1 MPTNINIALVKKL
14 AAKPPEKTKDFRDAS
29 QRGFVM
35 RVQPTG
41 TVGYYAQ
48 IARGRRKRIGEH
60 PTFTVQEARA
70 AAKNILAAAQL
81 KQLPGQDR
89 KRIRLDDFIEAH
101 YRPWAQ
107 SNLKASDDQLRR
119 LKFNFGHLYNYFLDE
134 IDLTAI
140 ERWRSKALSR
150 GVKPTSVNRCLNPL
164 RSVLSRSV
172 EWDYLEHHPLANL
185 KQLKVDRSK
194 PIRTLTGD
202 ERERFLEAIR
212 QRDEFLRPF
221 ALMAYYTGMRY
232 GEITSLEWRDVN
244 LAERQITLRA
254 ENTKTAAS
262 RAIPINDALLG
273 ELSAWRQSP
282 RPNNTYVFPGKSGER
297 RTSVRKVWLRFCRDT
312 GLTNFQ
318 FKSLRSDACS
328 RLIKAGV
335 SPAIAQRI
343 LGHADISTTIRYYTA
358 IGNDDLSRAVEDAL

>member
-29 QRGFVM
+29 QRGFIM
-35 RVQPTG
+35 RAQPTG
-41 TVGYYAQ
+41 TVSYYAQ
-48 IARGRRKRIGEH
+48 VARGRRKRIGEH
-60 PTFTVQEARA
+60 PTFTVQEART

-81 KQLPGQDR
+81 KQLPGQER

-101 YRPWAQ
+101 YRPWAET
-107 SNLKASDDQLRR
+107 NLKGSEDQFRR
-119 LKFNFGHLYNYFLDE
+119 LRFNFSHLYNHFLDE

-150 GVKPTSVNRCLNPL
+150 GVKPTSINRCLNPL
-164 RSVLSRSV
+164 RSVLSRAV
-172 EWDYLEHHPLANL
+172 EWDYLEHHPLANM

-194 PIRTLTGD
+194 PIRTLDTD
-202 ERERFLEAIR
+202 ERERFLEAIK
-212 QRDEFLRPF
+212 QRSDFLRPF
-221 ALMAYYTGMRY
+221 ALAAYYTGMRY
-232 GEITSLEWRDVN
+232 GEITSLEWRDIN
-244 LAERQITLRA
+244 FGERQITLRA
-254 ENTKTAAS
+254 ENTKTGTS
-262 RAIPINDALLG
+262 RSVPINDALFE
-273 ELSAWRQSP
+273 ELTIWNLSR
-282 RPNNTYVFPGKSGER
+282 RPKSKYVFPGKSGER
-297 RTSVRKVWLRFCRDT
+297 RTCVRQVWLRFCRDA
-312 GLTNFQ
+312 GLGCFQ

-358 IGNDDLSRAVEDAL
+358 IGDDDLTDAISRAL